1 LGIRTPSNTQF
12 IGSTNGTFS
21 NFKNFKNSLEFR
33 EPSRQVTPSACGAC
47 REIFT
52 AIYTAEGLTK
62 ILARGF
68 ILANFTF
75 LRDAWN
81 WLDFVVVTLA

>member
-1 LGIRTPSNTQF
+1 L
-12 IGSTNGTFS
+12 
-21 NFKNFKNSLEFR
+21 
-33 EPSRQVTPSACGAC
+33 C